1 MTARELFE
9 TIGLV
14 DEDLIAEAD
23 APVRRP
29 WTPRLV
35 LRRALPLAA
44 CLCVAAGAVIAW
56 RIAPWQG
63 MTGSSI
69 QSEAAAAPDL
79 AAAEDAPET
88 YQAPADGGTNE
99 ETAGAAAPEN
109 SAAANKTIGLPAEL
123 EERLAAA
130 GGGMGVGVLLAA
142 DADELA
148 LTDLLDGKTP
158 ETLPVYRGT
167 LADLKA
173 DPARMEKTL
182 RAILTALG
190 YDPILAD
197 TAELCWHAG
206 ADAASC
212 DALGAKIVEKSGV
225 RSALDFWGGVC
236 TLEAALPDGGT
247 LTVSNDGTVR
257 WQPDLETQN
266 AESGKLAAADIDRVL
281 AANADLLQ
289 VLGGYTVPVL
299 GVASGRS
306 YQDGSL
312 PQSVVSLA
320 PAGETAGEVLFGR
333 DLADLRGFQT
343 DADGKLTGLLRF
355 GSALAEPIGEYE
367 VISREEAEQLLMQGG
382 YLDAAYYGEAP
393 EDGTV
398 AAAQLCYLRG
408 RAQYY
413 VPMWRFVVDMG
424 VAEAPEEVS
433 EEAAG
438 LGLHAYRE
446 YYVPA
451 VDLDA
456 LADLIAA
463 DQAREE
469 TSLVWDAITPSE
481 ANGGGPSLAI
491 SAEELLGDTANP
503 EPTDLPET
511 LPVYRNPLADGGLDE
526 SGMRGT
532 LRQVLQAMGR
542 DPDLADDA
550 VLVYNWSQDQIDQAD
565 QIAADLQQQFGSA
578 SVLEF
583 WGGMAQLEL
592 TLDDGSSLTV
602 QNSRKVYLS
611 AAENTSLRA
620 MTSNDLTANASLL
633 QGLGGFDTLRS
644 PVSHSWSDGSALND
658 GPVLTRSGAPGSM
671 TGLQTGQ
678 DSSLAAWT
686 LSAAASATPVAELPI
701 ISLAEAEN
709 LLQNGGYLGVGYE
722 EKEPAQGTIVDARLG
737 YLSGKALYY
746 VPVWQFTVDMGQ
758 PDAQYPA
765 ADPDTGETL
774 HAYFTYYVPAIDL
787 DTLADIIAADQAG

>member
-9 TIGLV
+9 AIGLV
-14 DEDLIAEAD
+14 DEDLIADAD
-23 APVRRP
+23 APVRRR

-79 AAAEDAPET
+79 AAAPE
-88 YQAPADGGTNE
+88 QSGAGEGGSE
-99 ETAGAAAPEN
+99 AAPE
-109 SAAANKTIGLPAEL
+109 I
-123 EERLAAA
+123 
-130 GGGMGVGVLLAA
+130 
-142 DADELA
+142 
-148 LTDLLDGKTP
+148 
-158 ETLPVYRGT
+158 
-167 LADLKA
+167 
-173 DPARMEKTL
+173 
-182 RAILTALG
+182 
-190 YDPILAD
+190 
-197 TAELCWHAG
+197 
-206 ADAASC
+206 
-212 DALGAKIVEKSGV
+212 
-225 RSALDFWGGVC
+225 
-236 TLEAALPDGGT
+236 
-247 LTVSNDGTVR
+247 
-257 WQPDLETQN
+257 
-266 AESGKLAAADIDRVL
+266 AESENSTADR
-281 AANADLLQ
+281 
-289 VLGGYTVPVL
+289 T
-299 GVASGRS
+299 
-306 YQDGSL
+306 
-312 PQSVVSLA
+312 
-320 PAGETAGEVLFGR
+320 
-333 DLADLRGFQT
+333 
-343 DADGKLTGLLRF
+343 
-355 GSALAEPIGEYE
+355 
-367 VISREEAEQLLMQGG
+367 
-382 YLDAAYYGEAP
+382 
-393 EDGTV
+393 
-398 AAAQLCYLRG
+398 
-408 RAQYY
+408 
-413 VPMWRFVVDMG
+413 
-424 VAEAPEEVS
+424 
-433 EEAAG
+433 
-438 LGLHAYRE
+438 
-446 YYVPA
+446 
-451 VDLDA
+451 
-456 LADLIAA
+456 
-463 DQAREE
+463 REE
-469 TSLVWDAITPSE
+469 TSPVLDAITPSE

-503 EPTDLPET
+503 EPMDLPET

-526 SGMRGT
+526 SGMRDT
-532 LRQVLQAMGR
+532 LRQVLQAMDR

-592 TLDDGSSLTV
+592 ALDDGSSLTV

-620 MTSNDLTANASLL
+620 MTGNDLTANASLL

-678 DSSLAAWT
+678 DGSLAAWT
-686 LSAAASATPVAELPI
+686 LSAATSATPVAELPI

-787 DTLADIIAADQAG
+787 DTLAGIIAADQAG

>member
-9 TIGLV
+9 AIGLV
-14 DEDLIAEAD
+14 DEDLVADAD
-23 APVRRP
+23 APVRRR
-29 WTPRLV
+29 WTPRQV

-44 CLCVAAGAVIAW
+44 CLCLAVGAVIAW
-56 RIAPWQG
+56 R
-63 MTGSSI
+63 
-69 QSEAAAAPDL
+69 AAPGGGLAIGDAATPQL

-109 SAAANKTIGLPAEL
+109 SAAANKMIGLPTEL
-123 EERLAAA
+123 EERLAVAS
-130 GGGMGVGVLLAA
+130 GGMGVGVLLAD

-148 LTDLLDGKTP
+148 LTDPLDGETP

-173 DPARMEKTL
+173 DPMRMDETM
-182 RAILTALG
+182 RAMLTALG
-190 YDPILAD
+190 YDPALAD

-206 ADAASC
+206 ADAESC

-247 LTVSNDGTVR
+247 LTVSNDGAVR

-289 VLGGYTVPVL
+289 ALGGYTVPVL
-299 GVASGRS
+299 GVASGRN

-312 PQSVVSLA
+312 PQSAVSLA
-320 PAGETAGEVLFGR
+320 PVGETAGEGLFGR
-333 DLADLRGFQT
+333 DLADLRGLQT

-382 YLDAAYYGEAP
+382 YLDAAYYSEGP
-393 EDGTV
+393 ESGDV
-398 AAAQLCYLRG
+398 AGAQLCYLRG

-433 EEAAG
+433 EEAVG

-463 DQAREE
+463 DQA
-469 TSLVWDAITPSE
+469 
-481 ANGGGPSLAI
+481 
-491 SAEELLGDTANP
+491 
-503 EPTDLPET
+503 
-511 LPVYRNPLADGGLDE
+511 
-526 SGMRGT
+526 
-532 LRQVLQAMGR
+532 AM
-542 DPDLADDA
+542 
-550 VLVYNWSQDQIDQAD
+550 
-565 QIAADLQQQFGSA
+565 
-578 SVLEF
+578 E
-583 WGGMAQLEL
+583 
-592 TLDDGSSLTV
+592 
-602 QNSRKVYLS
+602 
-611 AAENTSLRA
+611 
-620 MTSNDLTANASLL
+620 
-633 QGLGGFDTLRS
+633 
-644 PVSHSWSDGSALND
+644 
-658 GPVLTRSGAPGSM
+658 
-671 TGLQTGQ
+671 
-678 DSSLAAWT
+678 
-686 LSAAASATPVAELPI
+686 
-701 ISLAEAEN
+701 
-709 LLQNGGYLGVGYE
+709 
-722 EKEPAQGTIVDARLG
+722 
-737 YLSGKALYY
+737 
-746 VPVWQFTVDMGQ
+746 
-758 PDAQYPA
+758 
-765 ADPDTGETL
+765 
-774 HAYFTYYVPAIDL
+774 
-787 DTLADIIAADQAG
+787 

>member
-9 TIGLV
+9 AIGLV
-14 DEDLIAEAD
+14 DEELIADAD
-23 APVRRP
+23 APVRRR

-79 AAAEDAPET
+79 AAAPEQAGAGEDGSEAAPEI
-88 YQAPADGGTNE
+88 AE
-99 ETAGAAAPEN
+99 SEN
-109 SAAANKTIGLPAEL
+109 SAANRT
-123 EERLAAA
+123 
-130 GGGMGVGVLLAA
+130 
-142 DADELA
+142 
-148 LTDLLDGKTP
+148 
-158 ETLPVYRGT
+158 
-167 LADLKA
+167 
-173 DPARMEKTL
+173 
-182 RAILTALG
+182 
-190 YDPILAD
+190 
-197 TAELCWHAG
+197 
-206 ADAASC
+206 
-212 DALGAKIVEKSGV
+212 
-225 RSALDFWGGVC
+225 
-236 TLEAALPDGGT
+236 
-247 LTVSNDGTVR
+247 
-257 WQPDLETQN
+257 
-266 AESGKLAAADIDRVL
+266 
-281 AANADLLQ
+281 
-289 VLGGYTVPVL
+289 
-299 GVASGRS
+299 
-306 YQDGSL
+306 
-312 PQSVVSLA
+312 
-320 PAGETAGEVLFGR
+320 
-333 DLADLRGFQT
+333 
-343 DADGKLTGLLRF
+343 
-355 GSALAEPIGEYE
+355 
-367 VISREEAEQLLMQGG
+367 
-382 YLDAAYYGEAP
+382 
-393 EDGTV
+393 
-398 AAAQLCYLRG
+398 
-408 RAQYY
+408 
-413 VPMWRFVVDMG
+413 
-424 VAEAPEEVS
+424 
-433 EEAAG
+433 
-438 LGLHAYRE
+438 
-446 YYVPA
+446 
-451 VDLDA
+451 
-456 LADLIAA
+456 
-463 DQAREE
+463 REE
-469 TSLVWDAITPSE
+469 TSPVLDAITPSE

-503 EPTDLPET
+503 EPMDLPET

-526 SGMRGT
+526 SGMRDT
-532 LRQVLQAMGR
+532 LRQVLQAMDR

-583 WGGMAQLEL
+583 WGG
-592 TLDDGSSLTV
+592 
-602 QNSRKVYLS
+602 SRKVYLS

-620 MTSNDLTANASLL
+620 MTGNDLTANASLL

-678 DSSLAAWT
+678 DGSLAAWT

-787 DTLADIIAADQAG
+787 DMLADIIAADQAG